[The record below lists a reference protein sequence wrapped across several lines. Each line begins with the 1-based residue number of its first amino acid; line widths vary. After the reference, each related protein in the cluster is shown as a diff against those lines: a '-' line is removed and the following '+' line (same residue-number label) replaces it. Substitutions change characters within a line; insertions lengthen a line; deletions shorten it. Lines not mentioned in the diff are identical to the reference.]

1 MKQRVIATVLV
12 LLLAVPTIVTGQT
25 LQSAAIREASK
36 VATQPAQVGPNPYKI
51 PAIAL
56 MAGGAGLLILGLA
69 QERGV
74 RAEGDIF
81 NDTFEVKETG
91 GSKTALTVLGV
102 LAAGSGVGLWFWGEG
117 KKNRPNIS
125 MTPTKVQIGFRF

>member
-1 MKQRVIATVLV
+1 MALCFAT
-12 LLLAVPTIVTGQT
+12 PTVVAGQT
-25 LQSAAIREASK
+25 MRAAAIREASR
-36 VATQPAQVGPNPYKI
+36 VAAQSAYVGSNPYKI

-56 MAGGAGLLILGLA
+56 MAGGAGLVILGLA

-91 GSKTALTVLGV
+91 GSKTALTMLGV
-102 LAAGSGVGLWFWGEG
+102 LAAGSGVGLWFWGES
-117 KKNRPNIS
+117 KKNRTNIS
-125 MTPTKVQIGFRF
+125 MTRSSFQIAFRF